1 VRKWTTPDSDVALRP
16 RPDRVEGEK
25 VKRARAFRR
34 WIANG
39 AEPGGLRAL
48 AGERSHDAQE
58 RDERSTGAP
67 R

>member
-1 VRKWTTPDSDVALRP
+1 MRKWTTPDSDVALPSRLE
-16 RPDRVEGEK
+16 RVEGEK
-25 VKRARAFRR
+25 VKRARAFRH
-34 WIANG
+34 WIAAG

-58 RDERSTGAP
+58 RDERATGAP